1 MLRLEYD
8 IRVVAKRQSRP
19 LKTEQINANNQ
30 CVGSLVYCKLKK
42 KYMQAIASK
51 INFELKVIYDLSIL
65 FYESLILAQD
75 ERWRRA

>member
-1 MLRLEYD
+1 MCRVFSLLRTKE
-8 IRVVAKRQSRP
+8 
-19 LKTEQINANNQ
+19 
-30 CVGSLVYCKLKK
+30 

-51 INFELKVIYDLSIL
+51 INFELKVICDLSIL